1 MGRLELGMTTNIN
14 IRVSEE
20 IKKVLKGY
28 AKLEN
33 KTISDIVM
41 EAIMEKIENDYDYKI
56 ALLAS
61 EIVDLSDT
69 TTLKDL
75 CDEVDINYEDL

>member
-1 MGRLELGMTTNIN
+1 MTTNIN
-14 IRVSEE
+14 IRVSEK
-20 IKKVLKGY
+20 IKNVLKGY

-33 KTISDIVM
+33 KTISDIVL
-41 EAIMEKIENDYDYKI
+41 EAIMEKIEKNYDYKI

-61 EIVDLSDT
+61 ESVDLNDT

-75 CDEVDINYEDL
+75 CDEVGINYEDL

>member
-1 MGRLELGMTTNIN
+1 MTTNIN
-14 IRVSEE
+14 IRVDEE
-20 IKKVLKGY
+20 IKNVLKGY

-61 EIVDLSDT
+61 ESVDLNDT

-75 CDEVDINYEDL
+75 CDEVGIDYEDL